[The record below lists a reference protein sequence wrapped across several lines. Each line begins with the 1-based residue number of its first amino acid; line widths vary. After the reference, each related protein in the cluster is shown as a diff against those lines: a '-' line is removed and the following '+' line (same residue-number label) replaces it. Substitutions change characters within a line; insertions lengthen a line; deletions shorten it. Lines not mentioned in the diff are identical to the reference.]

1 MAPMPKLR
9 LTSLTLTGF
18 RNHGATRL
26 APGGRL
32 IALAGHNGAGK
43 TNILEAIS
51 MLMPGRGLRGA
62 PFEDLAQAG
71 QPSGW
76 AVSAVVENDGLETRL
91 GTAWQSRATGGSD
104 TAASATAREVRIDGE
119 VQRSAGALAGHVRM
133 LWLTPAMDRLF
144 AGPASDRRRYLDRLT
159 AVFDVSH
166 GTRVNALERLLR
178 ERNRLLSEDRLEAR
192 WLDSVEA
199 SLAEAAVAVAAARN
213 DAIAIVAGFIEQA
226 RAQAGSGT
234 FPWAE
239 IKVDGELEQQLID
252 RPAVQIEDEYRT
264 LLADSRGLDRAAGR
278 TLRGAHRA
286 DLSVVHGPRQME
298 ARLCSTGEQKA
309 LLLGLVLAQARAV
322 RETFDGAAPVLLL
335 DEVAAHLDEVR
346 RAGLMSE
353 LKELG
358 SQTWMTGT
366 DEDLFSA
373 ASGCIEIYRVS
384 DGQISRAEAE
394 RKTA

>member
-104 TAASATAREVRIDGE
+104 TVASATAREVRIDGE